1 MNDQDSTALITAQ
14 QEQITSLGNYIGQL
28 AAVVGILREEMEQMK
43 KDNERRVTVNH
54 QQALMLQG
62 LIRERAEQICIKY
75 HLDPVKHRAA
85 FRTALKKATLSGW
98 GIADLHDLPL
108 ICYDAAASFIRSWT
122 SYTLVNKRR
131 RIDEQN

>member
-75 HLDPVKHRAA
+75 HLDPVKHRGA
-85 FRTALKKATLSGW
+85 FRSALKKATLSGW

-108 ICYDAAASFIRSWT
+108 ICYEATADFIRSWT
-122 SYTLVNKRR
+122 SFTLVNKRR
-131 RIDEQN
+131 RLDEQS